1 MQQNKTQKKFQK
13 IVRKGFYLTVFII
26 FLAFLGE
33 IAGEDK
39 ELTPE
44 KLLEI
49 FPVCDLRSSL
59 GQRCQSFGVNASKA
73 TLTDICCDENIRTEF
88 NQTSAFVTQ
97 PGRWEY
103 TITLVK
109 ILGSS
114 YIIGF
119 EDKSIG
125 GGTYHTHV
133 EYWAWYS
140 NGRLFLYRKSEQ
152 LFG

>member
-1 MQQNKTQKKFQK
+1 MQQKKTQKKFQK
-13 IVRKGFYLTVFII
+13 IFRKGFYLTVFII

-59 GQRCQSFGVNASKA
+59 GQRCQSFGENASKA
-73 TLTDICCDENIRTEF
+73 TLTDICCDENIELNLTKLLFCDPTGAMGIHNYAGKNPR
-88 NQTSAFVTQ
+88 Q
-97 PGRWEY
+97 
-103 TITLVK
+103 
-109 ILGSS
+109 S

-140 NGRLFLYRKSEQ
+140 GKLFLYRKSEQ